1 MKIIVCLKQIIDPEI
16 PTSEF
21 RIDSEKLQVVRGNAA
36 LVTNIFCDNALETAL
51 QLRER
56 SGGNIT
62 VLSFG
67 GASVEETLRKALAMK
82 ADEAVLVI
90 NDGPPDPD
98 PLAVA
103 RVLARAIRMIGNYD
117 LIMVGRESG
126 DWGTGQTGGLLAE
139 ELNLPCINFVDQI
152 EKRGTVLLVRRQTG
166 DGWEKFNAHPP
177 LVLTITNSESNVPRI
192 PNSPDILASARQF
205 ISRWSLEDL
214 GLSAEEIS
222 AGGSSFELVELKT
235 LEQTMNCEF
244 VSGKT
249 IEEKVEDLA
258 RRIVEVTRAL

>member
-1 MKIIVCLKQIIDPEI
+1 VKIIVCLKQIIDPEI
-16 PTSEF
+16 HPADF
-21 RIDSEKLQVVRGNAA
+21 RIDQEKLEVVRGNAGF
-36 LVTNIFCDNALETAL
+36 VTDIYCENALEAAL

-56 SGGNIT
+56 YGGNIT

-67 GASVEETLRKALAMK
+67 SESAEDTLRKALAMK

-90 NDGPPDPD
+90 NDGAARPD

-103 RVLARAIRMIGNYD
+103 QVLARAIRKIENYD

-139 ELNLPCINFVDQI
+139 ELNLPCINFVNQI
-152 EKRGTVLLVRRQTG
+152 EKRGTGLLVRRQTG
-166 DGWEKFNAHPP
+166 DGWEKFNAQMP

-192 PNSPDILASARQF
+192 PKTSDIMASARQF
-205 ISRWSLEDL
+205 ITRWSLEDL
-214 GLSAEEIS
+214 GVNEEEFS
-222 AGGSSFELVELKT
+222 AGNSYYELVELKT
-235 LEQTMNCEF
+235 PDQTMICEF

-249 IEEKVEDLA
+249 LEEKVEELA
-258 RRIVEVTRAL
+258 RRIVQVIQAL